1 MSTKT
6 TFNRIALVT
15 VAALGFGML
24 SVVPSNA
31 IVSGTSSTGS
41 LTATLGTATATPG
54 VTGQEMVISVPYT
67 ITAAD
72 NSDTITIAMSLQTKP
87 STSSAANSDTY
98 WTTQATSAAITDGGV
113 ANFTKSAGVAL
124 FQVKNVYRY
133 VKWLDFFDT
142 ESMPEYFEHPDQ
154 CHALN

>member
-6 TFNRIALVT
+6 TFKRIALVT

-41 LTATLGTATATPG
+41 LSATLGTATATPG

-72 NSDTITIAMSLQTKP
+72 NSDTITIGMSLQTKP
-87 STSSAANSDTY
+87 STSSAANSNTY
-98 WTTQATSAAITDGGV
+98 WTTQATSAAIADNGV
-113 ANFTKSAGVAL
+113 ADLVKAAGVAGGHAGTGST
-124 FQVKNVYRY
+124 VRWAVT
-133 VKWLDFFDT
+133 DT
-142 ESMPEYFEHPDQ
+142 VTT
-154 CHALN
+154 AG